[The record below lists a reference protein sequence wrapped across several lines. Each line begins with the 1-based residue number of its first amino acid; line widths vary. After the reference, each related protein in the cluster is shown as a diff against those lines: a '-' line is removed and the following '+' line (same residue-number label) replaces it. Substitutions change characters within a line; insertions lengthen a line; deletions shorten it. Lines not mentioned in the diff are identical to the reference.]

1 MFGKKASC
9 PSARH
14 LFQPSYIWPP
24 RDTLRASDIPERL
37 PRQYASLEDHKLV
50 REPAPK
56 TASQSGPTWLP
67 RGTTPAEKEIITP
80 CMTECSSGRLVL
92 EPHGSYGLCNQ
103 TWRLGAVCNVVE
115 VDVSTHGILKHR
127 AVNTITPFSS
137 RKASQRSTSSR
148 FAWLA
153 KESLAMNAWTRVKA
167 REMRQNCYWRCGG

>member
-1 MFGKKASC
+1 MSEKKASC

-14 LFQPSYIWPP
+14 LFQPSYTWPP
-24 RDTLRASDIPERL
+24 RDILRASDIPEHH
-37 PRQYASLEDHKLV
+37 PRQHASLEDRKLV
-50 REPAPK
+50 RELSPK
-56 TASQSGPTWLP
+56 TASQGGPTWLP

-103 TWRLGAVCNVVE
+103 TWRLGAVCNVVG

-127 AVNTITPFSS
+127 AVNTNTPFSS
-137 RKASQRSTSSR
+137 WKASQRSTSSP

-153 KESLAMNAWTRVKA
+153 K
-167 REMRQNCYWRCGG
+167 